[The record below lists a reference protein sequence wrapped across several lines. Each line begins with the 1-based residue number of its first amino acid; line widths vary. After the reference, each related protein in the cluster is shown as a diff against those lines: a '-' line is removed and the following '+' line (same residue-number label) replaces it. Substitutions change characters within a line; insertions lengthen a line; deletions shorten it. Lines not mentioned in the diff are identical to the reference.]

1 MMMNEGTNMANT
13 VEVSVDDLTRTLML
27 LDAAQEAL
35 DAAANVFIVQVKA
48 LALIGLDHT
57 QQPEKE

>member
-1 MMMNEGTNMANT
+1 MANT
-13 VEVSVDDLTRTLML
+13 VEISVHDLTRTLML

-35 DAAANVFIVQVKA
+35 DAAANVFIAHVKA

-57 QQPEKE
+57 QQPEKDTGND